1 MRILLISLYFRPLNN
16 IASSRIS
23 FLYDYLISKGH
34 DVHVICRKYDEDQIK
49 SSSLDIGVNSS
60 TNLDSKPYTLEEK
73 IIRLEYKGTNKF
85 LERSKKLP
93 PGLRGVYLQSK
104 VDPFHY
110 DFVESGLRAFRKEWG
125 NLKFDRIVSSSL
137 PLATSLLAEKISLI
151 QVQAKWVCD
160 FRDSPFNPRLPMVYK
175 KTQQKYLNK
184 AILNADGYITVC
196 EGIRAYSQMQFNNVN
211 KKKPFEIVYNG
222 FHQPSEAVN
231 EALLGEIQNYKDK
244 GFNLLVYTGS
254 LYEEARINFLLDGI
268 NSRNNP
274 NDMVLLVGIQD
285 TFKKEINDLKLNVKI
300 RFYQKVNL
308 STALKIQSMADIL
321 LMTVWTNYITSFNG
335 KIFEYL
341 NANRPIVIDHQPHHD
356 LANYLAPFKNIFY
369 ANSDKERLLELYENA
384 LGTPIK
390 QNSQALISST
400 KRTTQFE
407 KFEQFLT
414 DI

>member
-1 MRILLISLYFRPLNN
+1 
-16 IASSRIS
+16 
-23 FLYDYLISKGH
+23 
-34 DVHVICRKYDEDQIK
+34 VICRKYDENQIK
-49 SSSLDIGVNSS
+49 SSNLDIGINSS
-60 TNLDSKPYTLEEK
+60 ANSGSEAYSLNEK
-73 IIRLEYKGTNKF
+73 ILRLEYRGTNKF
-85 LERSKKLP
+85 LKRSKKLP
-93 PGLRGVYLQSK
+93 PGLRGIYLQSK

-110 DFVESGLRAFRKEWG
+110 DFVESGLKAFKKEWG
-125 NLKFDRIVSSSL
+125 HLKFDRIVSSSL
-137 PLATSLLAEKISLI
+137 PLATTLLAEKISLI
-151 QVQAKWVCD
+151 QDQAKWVCD
-160 FRDSPFNPRLPMVYK
+160 FRDSPFNPRLPKVYK
-175 KTQQKYLNK
+175 KTQQKHLNK
-184 AILNADGYITVC
+184 TILNADGFITVC
-196 EGIRAYSQMQFNNVN
+196 EGLKDYAQMQFNKVN

-222 FHQPSEAVN
+222 FHQPNEAVN
-231 EALLGEIQNYKDK
+231 EALLGEFQNYKDK
-244 GFNLLVYTGS
+244 GFNLFVYTGS

-268 NSRNNP
+268 DSRKNP
-274 NDMVLLVGIQD
+274 CDMVLLVGIQD
-285 TFKKEINDLKLNVKI
+285 AFKKEIEDLKLNVKL
-300 RFYQKVNL
+300 RFYPKVNL

-341 NANRPIVIDHQPHHD
+341 NANRPIVIDHQPHND

>member
-1 MRILLISLYFRPLNN
+1 M
-16 IASSRIS
+16 
-23 FLYDYLISKGH
+23 
-34 DVHVICRKYDEDQIK
+34 ICRKYDENQIK
-49 SSSLDIGVNSS
+49 SSNLDIGINSS
-60 TNLDSKPYTLEEK
+60 ANSGSEAYSLNEK
-73 IIRLEYKGTNKF
+73 ILRLEYRGTNKF
-85 LERSKKLP
+85 LKRSKKLP
-93 PGLRGVYLQSK
+93 PGLRGIYLQSK

-110 DFVESGLRAFRKEWG
+110 DFVESGLKAFKKEWG
-125 NLKFDRIVSSSL
+125 HLKFDRIVSSSL
-137 PLATSLLAEKISLI
+137 PLATTLLAEKISLI
-151 QVQAKWVCD
+151 QDQAKWVCD
-160 FRDSPFNPRLPMVYK
+160 FRDSPFNPRLPKVYK
-175 KTQQKYLNK
+175 KTQQKHLNK
-184 AILNADGYITVC
+184 TILNADGFITVC
-196 EGIRAYSQMQFNNVN
+196 EGLKDYAQMQFNKVN

-222 FHQPSEAVN
+222 FHQPNEAVN
-231 EALLGEIQNYKDK
+231 EALLGEFQNYKDK
-244 GFNLLVYTGS
+244 GFNLFVYTGS

-268 NSRNNP
+268 DSRKNP
-274 NDMVLLVGIQD
+274 CDMVLLVGIQD
-285 TFKKEINDLKLNVKI
+285 AFKKEIEDLKLNVKL
-300 RFYQKVNL
+300 RFYPKVNL

-341 NANRPIVIDHQPHHD
+341 NANRPIVIDHQPHND